1 MARRRTRDG
10 SPEDPGAAAQD
21 QPAAGEDAAV
31 APAPLAVDALNDPQ
45 KVAVAHADGP
55 LLVFAGAGSGKTR
68 VITYRIAHL
77 VSCCDVAP
85 YRILAVTFT
94 NKAAGEMRTRLM
106 TLLGRDL
113 ARSLWLGTFHAVC
126 VRLIRR
132 YHENVG
138 LGDNFVIYDESDQKS
153 LMTRVLKELGIDE
166 RRYPPNKIL
175 ARIQREK
182 QEARGPDEFK
192 IENYV
197 DEVAKRCFEVYQRRL
212 HDANAADFED
222 LLLHVLRLVENQQ
235 SEAAAHLRARF
246 SHVLVDEFQDTN
258 LVQYRLV
265 RGLAATRNICVV
277 GDDDQSIYRWR
288 GADVRNIRGF
298 SRDFPDATVVK
309 LEQNYRSSAN
319 IVGAALGVIRVAS
332 DRAPKE
338 LWTANDQGEPV
349 LVVQA
354 ANERDEAAYVAREIA
369 RSVARGTSPRD
380 IAVFYRV
387 HAQSRVLEEALRVA
401 NIPYQ
406 IVGGLKFFDRAEV
419 KDLLAY
425 LRVIVNPKSDVDLLR
440 IINRPARKL
449 GSRSVERVVALAQL
463 AGTSVFEALA
473 TAASDAALGKAA
485 QKSLRDFYA
494 MLASFVP
501 AARSA
506 PPLEIASEV
515 LQASG
520 YQRWLKDQ
528 DSVEAD
534 SRLENLQELLG
545 SIAEYEEER
554 AQAGEP
560 ATLADYLTRVSLLA
574 DADTMAEV
582 PRVPMMTVHA
592 AKGLEFDVVLL
603 CGLEDGLF
611 PLRGREPG
619 ERDEL
624 EEERRLAYVAITR
637 ARKSLHVVHTLTRM
651 IYGQTRYNQPSLF
664 LADVPPRHQHR
675 VATDA
680 MLDLGRRYTREP
692 AMPSWRSVIRGDRDA
707 APRLPAVRAPG
718 ERYVERDDDAYHPG
732 FDAPGTELEGVELR
746 RGCRVRHTKFGLG
759 TVRDIAPGQEPS
771 LTVLFDDWGQKSIK
785 LTSVTRKFLS
795 PA

>member
-1 MARRRTRDG
+1 
-10 SPEDPGAAAQD
+10 
-21 QPAAGEDAAV
+21 
-31 APAPLAVDALNDPQ
+31 
-45 KVAVAHADGP
+45 
-55 LLVFAGAGSGKTR
+55 
-68 VITYRIAHL
+68 
-77 VSCCDVAP
+77 
-85 YRILAVTFT
+85 
-94 NKAAGEMRTRLM
+94 
-106 TLLGRDL
+106 
-113 ARSLWLGTFHAVC
+113 
-126 VRLIRR
+126 
-132 YHENVG
+132 
-138 LGDNFVIYDESDQKS
+138 
-153 LMTRVLKELGIDE
+153 
-166 RRYPPNKIL
+166 
-175 ARIQREK
+175 
-182 QEARGPDEFK
+182 
-192 IENYV
+192 
-197 DEVAKRCFEVYQRRL
+197 
-212 HDANAADFED
+212 
-222 LLLHVLRLVENQQ
+222 
-235 SEAAAHLRARF
+235 
-246 SHVLVDEFQDTN
+246 
-258 LVQYRLV
+258 
-265 RGLAATRNICVV
+265 
-277 GDDDQSIYRWR
+277 
-288 GADVRNIRGF
+288 
-298 SRDFPDATVVK
+298 
-309 LEQNYRSSAN
+309 
-319 IVGAALGVIRVAS
+319 
-332 DRAPKE
+332 
-338 LWTANDQGEPV
+338 
-349 LVVQA
+349 
-354 ANERDEAAYVAREIA
+354 
-369 RSVARGTSPRD
+369 
-380 IAVFYRV
+380 
-387 HAQSRVLEEALRVA
+387 VLEEALRVA

-664 LADVPPRHQHR
+664 LADV
-675 VATDA
+675 
-680 MLDLGRRYTREP
+680 
-692 AMPSWRSVIRGDRDA
+692 A
-707 APRLPAVRAPG
+707 APACGARTRRAL
-718 ERYVERDDDAYHPG
+718 R
-732 FDAPGTELEGVELR
+732 GT
-746 RGCRVRHTKFGLG
+746 
-759 TVRDIAPGQEPS
+759 
-771 LTVLFDDWGQKSIK
+771 
-785 LTSVTRKFLS
+785 
-795 PA
+795 